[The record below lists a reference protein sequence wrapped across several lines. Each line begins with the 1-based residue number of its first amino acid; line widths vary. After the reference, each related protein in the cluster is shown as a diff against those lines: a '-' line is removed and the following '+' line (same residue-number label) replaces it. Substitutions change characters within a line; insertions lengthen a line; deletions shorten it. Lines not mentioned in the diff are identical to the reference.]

1 MKSKL
6 ILLAL
11 LVLILGAC
19 KQDPLKKQAT
29 VVFYNVENLFDTI
42 NDPVIND
49 EEFLPEAEKEW
60 NSERYAKKLA
70 DLSRVLGAVNPEEL
84 PEIIGLCEVENR
96 QVVEDL
102 AATAPLAQGNYQTV
116 HIDSPDKR
124 GIDVA
129 LLFRKGEFKL
139 IHHEALLVDPGF
151 ETRDIL
157 HVYGKLGKD
166 KIHLFVNHWPSRW
179 GGLEK
184 SQPNRLVAAET
195 LKTKVDEL
203 LADDPEAKIIIMGDM
218 NDEPDNKSLAEV
230 LNAQAPNSKAELY
243 NLMIPLDEQH
253 KGSYNYRGNWNMLDN
268 LVVSASVLRGK
279 GFVVTDQLGQVFQ
292 QEWMEYRNKK
302 GQVSPNRTY
311 GGPNYYGGISDHFP
325 VYLQLNR
332 Q

>member
-11 LVLILGAC
+11 VVLVLSAC
-19 KQDPLKKQAT
+19 QPNPLTKRAT
-29 VVFYNVENLFDTI
+29 LVFYNVENLFDTI
-42 NDPVIND
+42 NDPAIND
-49 EEFLPEAEKEW
+49 EEFLPDAEKKW
-60 NSERYAKKLA
+60 NSERYTKKLE

-102 AATAPLAQGNYQTV
+102 AATAPLAEGKYQAV

-129 LLFRKGEFKL
+129 LLFRKGAFKL
-139 IHHEALLVDPGF
+139 IHHEALPVDPGF

-179 GGLEK
+179 GGLKK
-184 SQPNRLVAAET
+184 SQPNRLVAAQT

-203 LADDPEAKIIIMGDM
+203 LTADPQAKIIIMGDM

-230 LNAQAPNSKAELY
+230 LNARAPNTQAELY
-243 NLMIPLDEQH
+243 NLMIPLDEQQ
-253 KGSYNYRGNWNMLDN
+253 KGSYFYRGNWNMLDN

-292 QEWMEYRNKK
+292 QEWMEYRNKN

-325 VYLQLNR
+325 VYLQLNW